1 MPKTEIRPRRD
12 IVALLCD
19 ADFKRR
25 RDTNTW
31 TLRDGRP
38 FSKEEQA
45 LVFRATRVELEEVSE
60 QLARYREYQRTM
72 DEAPE
77 ALQRF
82 LAPFME
88 QLTEKNLGNAVQLM
102 SEDDR
107 TEFDRLLRLTL
118 DPVRPFTRNTFW

>member
-1 MPKTEIRPRRD
+1 MPTTTARPE

-19 ADFKRR
+19 ADFKRW
-25 RDTNTW
+25 RDTKTW
-31 TLRDGRP
+31 THRDGRP

-45 LVFRATRVELEEVSE
+45 LIFRATRVELEEVSE
-60 QLARYREYQRTM
+60 QITRYREYLRTM

-88 QLTEKNLGNAVQLM
+88 QLTKKNLGNAVQLM
-102 SEDDR
+102 SKEER
-107 TEFDRLLRLTL
+107 AEFDRLLGLTIE
-118 DPVRPFTRNTFW
+118 PVRPFTPYTF

>member
-1 MPKTEIRPRRD
+1 MPKTDIRPRPD

-31 TLRDGRP
+31 THRDGRP

-45 LVFRATRVELEEVSE
+45 LVFTATRVELEEVSE
-60 QLARYREYQRTM
+60 QLARYQEYLRTV

-102 SEDDR
+102 NGDDR
-107 TEFDRLLRLTL
+107 TEFDRLLRLTV
-118 DPVRPFTRNTFW
+118 DPVRPFAPYAF

>member
-1 MPKTEIRPRRD
+1 MPKTETRPRPD

-31 TLRDGRP
+31 THRDGRP

-45 LVFRATRVELEEVSE
+45 LAFTATRVELEEVSE
-60 QLARYREYQRTM
+60 QLARYQEYLRTV

-102 SEDDR
+102 NEDDR
-107 TEFDRLLRLTL
+107 TEFDRLLGRVI
-118 DPVRPFTRNTFW
+118 DPVRPFAPYAF

>member
-1 MPKTEIRPRRD
+1 MPETEARPRPE

-31 TLRDGRP
+31 THRDGRP

-45 LVFRATRVELEEVSE
+45 LAFTATRAEFEEMNE
-60 QLARYREYQRTM
+60 QFTRYQEYLRTGC
-72 DEAPE
+72 EAPE

-88 QLTEKNLGNAVQLM
+88 QLTKKTLGNAVQLM
-102 SEDDR
+102 NKDDR
-107 TEFDRLLRLTL
+107 TELDRLLRLITG
-118 DPVRPFTRNTFW
+118 PVRPFTPYTF

>member
-1 MPKTEIRPRRD
+1 MPKTEIRPRPD

-19 ADFKRR
+19 ADFKRWR
-25 RDTNTW
+25 ETNTW
-31 TLRDGRP
+31 THRDGRP
-38 FSKEEQA
+38 FSKGEQA

-60 QLARYREYQRTM
+60 QLARYREYLRTV
-72 DEAPE
+72 EEVPE

-102 SEDDR
+102 NEDDR
-107 TEFDRLLRLTL
+107 TEFDRLLGLVI
-118 DPVRPFTRNTFW
+118 DPVRPFAPYAF

>member
-1 MPKTEIRPRRD
+1 MPTTTARPE

-19 ADFKRR
+19 ADFKYRP
-25 RDTNTW
+25 DTNTW
-31 TLRDGRP
+31 THRDGRP

-60 QLARYREYQRTM
+60 QLARYREYLRTV

-77 ALQRF
+77 TLQRF

-88 QLTEKNLGNAVQLM
+88 QLTAKNLGNAVRLM
-102 SEDDR
+102 NEHDR
-107 TEFDRLLRLTL
+107 TEFDRLLRLIAE
-118 DPVRPFTRNTFW
+118 PVRPFTPYTF

>member
-1 MPKTEIRPRRD
+1 MPKTEIRPRSD

-31 TLRDGRP
+31 THRDGRP

-45 LVFRATRVELEEVSE
+45 LVLTATRVEVEEVTE
-60 QLARYREYQRTM
+60 QLARYREYLRATE
-72 DEAPE
+72 EAPE
-77 ALQRF
+77 AFQRF

-88 QLTEKNLGNAVQLM
+88 QLSEKILGNAVQLM

-107 TEFDRLLRLTL
+107 TEFDRLLRLVI
-118 DPVRPFTRNTFW
+118 DPVRPFAPYAF

>member
-19 ADFKRR
+19 ADSKRR

-31 TLRDGRP
+31 AHRDGRP

-45 LVFRATRVELEEVSE
+45 LVFRATRVELEEVRE
-60 QLARYREYQRTM
+60 QLARYREYRRTTE
-72 DEAPE
+72 EAPE
-77 ALQRF
+77 AFQRF

-88 QLTEKNLGNAVQLM
+88 QLTKKNLGNAVQLM

-107 TEFDRLLRLTL
+107 TEFDRLLRLVI
-118 DPVRPFTRNTFW
+118 DPVHPFAPYAF